1 MFDRKDTNMKQT
13 FSPEMATTVIEGI
26 LSEKGHTGVDMV
38 SSFIEIC
45 KFLAKNPASLSWRG
59 ESKPTVC
66 EEEGLQRLAQKYVDG
81 YFRSDFPATP
91 GTVPDHMVS
100 IVMQAAY
107 GYTESDAERIKSEH
121 QHSMCAE
128 NCVGALLER
137 YIDSVLRS
145 EGWVW
150 CCGEFIRAVDFIRPN
165 RSKWDA
171 LQIKNRDNSENSSSS
186 SVRNNTTIKKW
197 FRTFSRTGSTNWGN
211 LPSAMQGFGL
221 SEEEFISFVKA
232 YLTQEKE
239 KLGR

>member
-1 MFDRKDTNMKQT
+1 MKQT
-13 FSPEMATTVIEGI
+13 FSPETATTIVEGI
-26 LSEKGHTGVDMV
+26 LSEMGHASTGMV
-38 SSFIEIC
+38 LPFIEIC
-45 KFLAKNPASLSWRG
+45 KFLAKNPDSLSWRG
-59 ESKPTVC
+59 ADKPSVY
-66 EEEGLQRLAQKYVDG
+66 EEEGLQRLAQKYVAG

-107 GYTESDAERIKSEH
+107 GYAESDSERTKVEH

-137 YIDSVLRS
+137 YIDSVLRN

-150 CCGEFIRAVDFIRPN
+150 CCGEFIRAVDFIYPK

-186 SVRNNTTIKKW
+186 AIRENTKIQKW
-197 FRTFSRTGSTNWGN
+197 FRTFSRTGNTNWGA
-211 LPSAMQGFGL
+211 LPSAMQGHGL
-221 SEEEFISFVKA
+221 SEEGFISFVKC

-239 KLGR
+239 KIGC